1 MAAEATGR
9 PALMRDGPA
18 VAPLLAGVSLVT
30 FDLDDCLWDSVE
42 VMTRAEEARQ
52 RLLEERFP
60 RIAARWGWRAFR
72 EKVMGE
78 LARTRPEIAHSPSD
92 LQKAALR
99 ICAVEESYDPTAVSE
114 EGFGAFA
121 AARLRPTLYP
131 GALEMIQVLRSMG
144 KIIGTLTN
152 GNAEVPGIAGLRD
165 LVDFSLTAEAVGAA
179 KPDRAMFEAAMR
191 VAGIT
196 DPSQCVHVG
205 DDHGKDVIG
214 AKSAGWRTIWCPK
227 GQAWETSG
235 PVAVTIP

>member
-1 MAAEATGR
+1 
-9 PALMRDGPA
+9 
-18 VAPLLAGVSLVT
+18 
-30 FDLDDCLWDSVE
+30 
-42 VMTRAEEARQ
+42 MTRAEEARQ